1 MDRPIEKKKW
11 TAKKIFKIAAVAL
24 LVILPLYL
32 IFFRDNRSKL
42 TVEKD
47 QLRIATVEKN
57 KFQEFIPLDGVV
69 LPIRTVYIDAI
80 EGGTV
85 DKVYVEDGA
94 KLKAGDVILKL
105 QNANL
110 ELEYMNRESQMYDV
124 INNLQNSKLSIEQNK
139 FVRKRELVDLENSI
153 DIARKDFN
161 RKKNF
166 YAQKVISDKEFEDAK
181 REYEYLLKKFEIA
194 LGLNKMDSVANITQI
209 AQINSSIDRM
219 SKNLALLRE
228 NLENL
233 YIKAPI
239 DGQLTSFSVE
249 IGETKS
255 AGQHLGQI
263 DVTTAYK
270 LRSDIDERYIS
281 RVFKG
286 QEARFTLNQKEYIV
300 EVSKI
305 FTNVTNGTF
314 QVEMI
319 FPGEAPSGVKRGQTF
334 QLRLMFSGTS
344 DAIIIPRG
352 GFFQE
357 TGGNWIYLVDE
368 QNQVANK
375 KSIRIGRQNTMY
387 YEVLDGLE
395 PGQKVVVSSYTTFGN
410 KDQLILK

>member
-11 TAKKIFKIAAVAL
+11 TAKKIFKIAAVSL
-24 LVILPLYL
+24 LIILPLYF

-139 FVRKRELVDLENSI
+139 FVRRRELVDLENSI
-153 DIARKDFN
+153 DIARKDFE

-194 LGLNKMDSVANITQI
+194 LGLNKMDSLANITQI

-281 RVFKG
+281 RVFMG

-305 FTNVTNGTF
+305 FTNVANGTF

-319 FPGEAPSGVKRGQTF
+319 FPGEAPLGVKRGQTF

-387 YEVLDGLE
+387 YEVLEGLE

>member
-24 LVILPLYL
+24 VVILPLYL

-139 FVRKRELVDLENSI
+139 FVRRRELVDLENSI

-166 YAQKVISDKEFEDAK
+166 YVQKVISDKEFEDAK

-305 FTNVTNGTF
+305 FTNVANGTF